1 MYVQKMFFLD
11 ALLNSCNFPLRGRIM
26 QQALKPTDPITD
38 PSWPRVLSEHS
49 PAWVPRGLPAKT
61 AAYYVGFSVTSFR
74 AHVAPQVPAVRIS
87 PGRLVWLREDLD
99 RWLDGRRG
107 SLPAPENLDPF
118 LEI

>member
-1 MYVQKMFFLD
+1 MHK
-11 ALLNSCNFPLRGRIM
+11 
-26 QQALKPTDPITD
+26 ALKPTDPITS
-38 PSWPRVLSEHS
+38 PSRPRVLGEHA
-49 PAWVPRGLPAKT
+49 PAWVPRGLPAPA
-61 AAYYVGFSVTSFR
+61 AAYYIGFSVTSFR
-74 AHVAPQVPAVRIS
+74 AHVAPVVPAVRIS